1 MKLPPSPVIGRYPET
16 STIPVVNICQ
26 MAEPEIEIG
35 GRKFISL
42 VDLSVVQLATREDAC
57 STKLC
62 LFSMLYIASGYPH
75 PLHAGV
81 CSNLYVHKQTLRFAL
96 GKMTYM
102 KTHT

>member
-26 MAEPEIEIG
+26 MAEPEIKIG

-42 VDLSVVQLATREDAC
+42 VGLSVVQLATREDAC

-62 LFSMLYIASGYPH
+62 LFPTLYIASGYPH